1 MIHFPNVRATLVRNT
16 LLTLIAVAVGAMAV
30 LESATGEPI
39 AGSAGVDT
47 SLPATDSAMTL
58 NGRGTFADLEITLNQ
73 TRNLANQAISVTW
86 TGGKRTA
93 GDSSLWDNYLQIMQ
107 CWGDDDGS
115 IAENPGPPPEQCVFG
130 ATAGAPGKNTSGL
143 DPQNSFAMHRIVS
156 RKTWPDVFDP
166 SEGTLDSDGYL
177 WKPFVA
183 VDGTTVGQH
192 ADFRCLD
199 DAKSCSFWLNPK
211 FDITTTN
218 EIAAAQTYPKGE
230 GSALFEVATGIESS
244 GLGCGRLLAPAGG
257 GSPRVPRCWL
267 VVVPRGD
274 KEVENAGIPNAATER
289 HILTSPLS
297 KRAWA
302 NRVAFP
308 LEFNPVDPTCDIS
321 TESRQIAGSELAVI
335 AVSNWQPTLCTLP
348 GARPYTYSVIPEER
362 ARRRLLSPPS
372 GSPPEMAVVLR
383 PVAPSLIEADN
394 PVVYAPLSL
403 SATVIGF
410 NVERNPLGGV
420 PPEEEELRGVGV
432 TMINLTPRLV
442 AKLLTQSYS
451 AQVNIHNSRPYAWAE
466 TNPWHLGED
475 PDFLQFN
482 PEFAYFLHSNQ
493 RNLSGLSMPA
503 SNADHAR
510 RVWEYVLADPEARA
524 WLDGAEDPWGMKV
537 NPVYATK
544 SAANATGFAFGDP
557 PPDSFPKSDPYCYQ
571 GDPIPQGGVAGQ
583 PLLTPLPFCG
593 TDWMP
598 YAQGLRDAARQT
610 RAAHDGAK
618 VDKSS
623 TPQTVEQ
630 YYKKSTPQVRGQRQ
644 FLSVTDSASAYQ
656 YGIQAARL
664 SRAGDNSP
672 DRTFIA
678 PDTAGMNM
686 AVRAMVP
693 REEPAVLEP
702 DPTAKG
708 AYPLTNLTYAAV
720 TPLSLGE
727 HERDEYA
734 DFIEYATGP
743 GQEPGQA
750 LGQLPRGYTPLPGP
764 LRVQAAFASY
774 AIRNLVLLPK
784 PDEPAGQATPQAP
797 EVAPAPTVTSPRR
810 PSTSSSGGDASERQ
824 DSSSK
829 FADSKLATTTPS
841 VPLAAAPVALT
852 GSPAG
857 TGQATGLVT
866 PILALARSRFALPGL
881 AVIAL
886 LAALVALQLS
896 KRPRGVIGTPE
907 PAEGV
912 G

>member
-1 MIHFPNVRATLVRNT
+1 MILFPNVRATLVRNT
-16 LLTLIAVAVGAMAV
+16 LLTVIAVAVGAMAV
-30 LESATGEPI
+30 LEPATGEPI

-58 NGRGTFADLEITLNQ
+58 NGRGAFADLEITLNQ

-86 TGGKRTA
+86 TGGKPTNRTR
-93 GDSSLWDNYLQIMQ
+93 SWSDNYLQIMQ

-143 DPQNSFAMHRIVS
+143 DAENSFAMHRIVS

-166 SEGTLDSDGYL
+166 SEGTLDSVGYV

-192 ADFRCLD
+192 ADFSCLD

-218 EIAAAQTYPKGE
+218 EVAAAPTYRTGKGT
-230 GSALFEVATGIESS
+230 ALFEVATGIESS

-257 GSPRVPRCWL
+257 GSPRAPRCWL

-274 KEVENAGIPNAATER
+274 KEVENAGIPNAASESQ
-289 HILTSPLS
+289 ILTSPLS
-297 KRAWA
+297 KHAWA

-321 TESRQIAGSELAVI
+321 TESRQIAGSELAVT

-348 GARPYTYSVIPEER
+348 GARPYTYSAISEER

-383 PVAPSLIEADN
+383 PIAPSLIEADN

-403 SATVIGF
+403 SAVVIGF
-410 NVERNPLGGV
+410 NVERNPPGGV
-420 PPEEEELRGVGV
+420 PPEEEELRGVSV
-432 TMINLTPRLV
+432 EKINLTPRLV

-451 AQVNIHNSRPYAWAE
+451 AQVNIHNSKPYTWAE
-466 TNPWHLGED
+466 TNHQSLGED

-482 PEFAYFLHSNQ
+482 PEFSYFSSSNR
-493 RNLSGLSMPA
+493 RNFSGLSMP
-503 SNADHAR
+503 SGNADHAR

-524 WLDGAEDPWGMKV
+524 WLDGAADPWGMRV
-537 NPVYATK
+537 NPVYATTA
-544 SAANATGFAFGDP
+544 SANATGSAFGDP
-557 PPDSFPKSDPYCYQ
+557 TPDSFPKSDPYCYQ
-571 GDPIPQGGVAGQ
+571 GDPIPQGGRVGQ

-610 RAAHDGAK
+610 RAAFDGAK
-618 VDKSS
+618 VEVNS
-623 TPQTVEQ
+623 TPQTIEQ
-630 YYKKSTPQVRGQRQ
+630 YYRKGTPQTRGSRR

-664 SRAGDNSP
+664 SRAGDNGP

-702 DPTAKG
+702 DPMAKG
-708 AYPLTNLTYAAV
+708 AYPLTTLTYAAV
-720 TPLSLGE
+720 APLSLGE
-727 HERDEYA
+727 QERDEYA

-774 AIRNLVLLPK
+774 AIRNLVLLPID
-784 PDEPAGQATPQAP
+784 DEPAPDQATPQAAP
-797 EVAPAPTVTSPRR
+797 AVAPAATVTTPPR
-810 PSTSSSGGDASERQ
+810 PSAL
-824 DSSSK
+824 
-829 FADSKLATTTPS
+829 FADDEPFEGGEDTTEPATTTPS

-857 TGQATGLVT
+857 TGQAAGLVT
-866 PILALARSRFALPGL
+866 PILALAKSRFALPGL
-881 AVIAL
+881 AAIAL

-896 KRPRGVIGTPE
+896 KRPRGAIGTSE
-907 PAEGV
+907 PSVEGGV
-912 G
+912 NP